1 MAFSMLNAT
10 AAVPVAARR
19 VRGASP
25 AALAAGKPSLRV
37 QLRAAAPLQRAA
49 APRAVVLR
57 AATGV
62 CAVANFDGAAL
73 LKEKKAAK
81 PMSIVF
87 VSAEVAPWSKTGGL
101 GDVVRNLGVQP
112 LQCLLKSEH
121 CRRRGVISCV
131 ALTNA
136 LCNAPQ
142 VGSLPVELAKR
153 GHKVMTISPRCVS
166 GPTLLALPQNSALER
181 SSFNSR
187 PFSHLPTWRAQLR
200 SVRRRVGHRR
210 DRERDGRGAC
220 LLRCSAARVA

>member
-49 APRAVVLR
+49 VPRAVVLR

-62 CAVANFDGAAL
+62 CAVANLDTASL

-81 PMSIVF
+81 PLNLVF

-101 GDVVRNLGVQP
+101 GDVVRVMADTS
-112 LQCLLKSEH
+112 LQHSLKS
-121 CRRRGVISCV
+121 
-131 ALTNA
+131 AL
-136 LCNAPQ
+136 
-142 VGSLPVELAKR
+142 
-153 GHKVMTISPRCVS
+153 
-166 GPTLLALPQNSALER
+166 
-181 SSFNSR
+181 
-187 PFSHLPTWRAQLR
+187 
-200 SVRRRVGHRR
+200 
-210 DRERDGRGAC
+210 
-220 LLRCSAARVA
+220 